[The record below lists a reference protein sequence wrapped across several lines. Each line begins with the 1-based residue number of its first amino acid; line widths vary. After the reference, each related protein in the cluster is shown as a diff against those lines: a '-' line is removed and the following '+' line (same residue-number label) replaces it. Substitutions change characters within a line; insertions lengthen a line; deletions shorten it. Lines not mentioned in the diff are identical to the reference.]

1 MMGNNLPRNYVS
13 VIEQES
19 DEQSELDSSMAK
31 KLENVKMHPSARKS
45 IKKSRE
51 FEIMKEKLEKDQGSG
66 RLCGGCCTN
75 DKCTIF

>member
-1 MMGNNLPRNYVS
+1 MGAQIPNNYVS

-31 KLENVKMHPSARKS
+31 KLENVRLHPSARKS
-45 IKKSRE
+45 IKKSKD
-51 FEIMKEKLEKDQGSG
+51 FEIMKEKLQKDESSG

-75 DKCTIF
+75 DKCAIF